1 MLLCKQKGSGA
12 TAYDTDISVDEINQ
26 KIGLM
31 PLIAPY
37 LMDKK

>member
-1 MLLCKQKGSGA
+1 MVVLKRIHIKNL
-12 TAYDTDISVDEINQ
+12 SVDEINQ

-37 LMDKK
+37 LMEQKNKI